1 MSSVIQGR
9 QGSQGG
15 PTGLNSGDAVFSDKN
30 LWVKSFAAVMDQK
43 DSSQANGFSADVYGV
58 GMGMDGEIAS
68 GDQLGLSLFYT
79 RAQADTNN
87 LDQESDMD
95 MVSLMAYGSRDLTP
109 DKDITLYWQ
118 AGAGIQDTESSRYI
132 SSLDSNAKAQYT
144 ATNLFAQTRAVRAFQ
159 LRENLRLTGG
169 AVVSYAWI
177 HTPSYSESGAGGMNL
192 SVDSNNTQALVPGLE
207 GGLSWGLPTD
217 LNITARVAL
226 GYYIINDDASVTA
239 IFQGAGTAFTTQG
252 VDNSPVVF
260 GAGVGISKKLT
271 QRLSLDAS
279 YDLEGQGSDFLSH
292 MVSCKLNW
300 TL

>member
-1 MSSVIQGR
+1 
-9 QGSQGG
+9 
-15 PTGLNSGDAVFSDKN
+15 
-30 LWVKSFAAVMDQK
+30 
-43 DSSQANGFSADVYGV
+43 
-58 GMGMDGEIAS
+58 MGMDGEIAS

-207 GGLSWGLPTD
+207 GGLSWGLPKD
-217 LNITARVAL
+217 VNITARVAL
-226 GYYIINDDASVTA
+226 GYDIINDDASVTA